1 MAKKI
6 LMVTCRYKNCKH
18 ESKQLPKDEAFCNGN
33 AYYHKDCWEEK
44 LRIVEEEKKAKEEK
58 KKEREEK
65 KKEKQKIEAE
75 KKTENNKR
83 RKKTEDRKEIID
95 LYFRNVDSHPMYT
108 VLQRDINYLLDKCN
122 CPSDYL
128 LFAARYAIDRG
139 WWKHEHGIM
148 YIARNDEIKEAYKK
162 HLDRKVQTEQH
173 SEVTDEQNK
182 GTVFNYKPQRKKSIS
197 DLVSNLK
204 TVTK

>member
-6 LMVTCRYKNCKH
+6 QIVTCRYKNCKH

-44 LRIVEEEKKAKEEK
+44 L
-58 KKEREEK
+58 
-65 KKEKQKIEAE
+65 KIEAE
-75 KKTENNKR
+75 KKTENDRK

-182 GTVFNYKPQRKKSIS
+182 GTVFNYKPQHKKSVS

-204 TVTK
+204 TITK